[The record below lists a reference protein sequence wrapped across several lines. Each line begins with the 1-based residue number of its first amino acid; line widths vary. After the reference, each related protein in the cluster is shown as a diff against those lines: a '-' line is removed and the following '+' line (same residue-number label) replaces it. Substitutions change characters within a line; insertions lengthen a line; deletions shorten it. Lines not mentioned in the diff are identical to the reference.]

1 MTQARIVLPLD
12 ARGQTVPVP
21 AWQFERMVLLDFAGD
36 GSAVLEFEAEQYEVV
51 LMRAVDCRAQI
62 RVGGSGGWSV
72 LLAGQA
78 VAQPVKPGQIAQ
90 IEVLD
95 DAGRVEIIP
104 FDRSGD
110 EF

>member
-21 AWQFERMVLLDFAGD
+21 AWQFERMVSLDFAGD

-51 LMRAVDCRAQI
+51 LLRAVDCQARI
-62 RVGGSGGWSV
+62 RVGGAGGWAV

-78 VAQPVKPGQIAQ
+78 VAQPVKAGEVAV
-90 IEVLD
+90 IEVMAE
-95 DAGRVEIIP
+95 AGRVEVIP

-110 EF
+110 AF